1 MFRTKGE
8 ARQHLKDR
16 ARFGFDYRLP
26 EPEVNERARQSPSGR
41 GYAAQLAL
49 TEVVTRFDREA
60 QAVERD
66 DRLTSKGK
74 AERLAE
80 LARESLKRVDVL
92 RVRLYDSIESD
103 LAELQK
109 QAASPTRKPGD
120 IEQLMLE
127 REVSAEEINADLD
140 QQNVVLITPLGVSPA
155 GEIFNLAMEEVAE
168 AVAADPGLLA
178 VVGVR
183 VHLRGE
189 AGRLLLLG
197 RETALRAGQGSGRA
211 VNGVQIGHASLI
223 PACRH
228 RDPLPTALSPLGVAV
243 TGPRGRPAIQSRG

>member
-8 ARQHLKDR
+8 ARQHLRDR

-26 EPEVNERARQSPSGR
+26 EPEVNERARQSPLGR

-109 QAASPTRKPGD
+109 QAASPTRKQGD

-127 REVSAEEINADLD
+127 REVRDRLLGMNDVRRIEVLYNAIESGDALTVESILSAPKIVPLVPDEIAAEAR
-140 QQNVVLITPLGVSPA
+140 QRWCVRQNPQLAGQLEDAVVARDVVWSNFEGTRAAFEALAA
-155 GEIFNLAMEEVAE
+155 GEP
-168 AVAADPGLLA
+168 AAKK
-178 VVGVR
+178 
-183 VHLRGE
+183 
-189 AGRLLLLG
+189 
-197 RETALRAGQGSGRA
+197 
-211 VNGVQIGHASLI
+211 
-223 PACRH
+223 
-228 RDPLPTALSPLGVAV
+228 
-243 TGPRGRPAIQSRG
+243 

>member
-127 REVSAEEINADLD
+127 REVRDRLLQMDDARRIEVLQSAIESGDSLTVESILSAPKIVPLVPDEIAAEAR
-140 QQNVVLITPLGVSPA
+140 QRWYARQNPELAGQLEDAVVARDVLQSNFTGIKTALEALAGVEPA
-155 GEIFNLAMEEVAE
+155 GE
-168 AVAADPGLLA
+168 
-178 VVGVR
+178 VVGK
-183 VHLRGE
+183 GK
-189 AGRLLLLG
+189 
-197 RETALRAGQGSGRA
+197 
-211 VNGVQIGHASLI
+211 
-223 PACRH
+223 
-228 RDPLPTALSPLGVAV
+228 
-243 TGPRGRPAIQSRG
+243 